1 MRETVS
7 ETGRLAQPRE
17 HDMTVVLT
25 GATSGIGQAAAR
37 LLAPHATQLIL
48 HGPQRPQEV
57 IRQLEELRASSAGDV
72 HYIQADFDSLAM
84 VRALASEISK
94 ITDRV
99 DVLINNAG
107 RPGAPRRRLSQDGNE
122 ATLQTNY
129 LAAVL
134 LTELL
139 TPLLL
144 ASGGRVVHVAS
155 STHLSASLDPDDL
168 NLERSDYSATIAYA
182 RSKLALVAH
191 ARWLVEQAPQP
202 QPDTVSVHPGV
213 ISTDLLH
220 AMFDIRGDSVVHG
233 AHNVVNAALYT
244 NRWAGQYLD
253 ERQPVQPNPIS
264 LDAEFR
270 HRLAKHT
277 FNLLRRSG
285 KVPGEAQALP

>member
-1 MRETVS
+1 M
-7 ETGRLAQPRE
+7 
-17 HDMTVVLT
+17 
-25 GATSGIGQAAAR
+25 
-37 LLAPHATQLIL
+37 LAPHATQLIL
-48 HGPQRPQEV
+48 HGLQRPEAV
-57 IRQLEELRASSAGDV
+57 IQQLEELRVSSAGEV
-72 HYIQADFDSLAM
+72 QYVQADFDSLEM
-84 VRALASEISK
+84 VRTLASEISK

-107 RPGAPRRRLSQDGNE
+107 RPGAPQRRLSQDGNE

-139 TPLLL
+139 APLLL
-144 ASGGRVVHVAS
+144 VSGGRVVHVAS
-155 STHLSASLDPDDL
+155 SIHLSASLDPDDL

-202 QPDTVSVHPGV
+202 QPDAVSVHPGV

-220 AMFDIRGDSVVHG
+220 AMFDIRGDSVMHG

-253 ERQPVQPNPIS
+253 ERKPVQPNPIS
-264 LDAEFR
+264 LDTDFR
-270 HRLAKHT
+270 HRLAKRT
-277 FNLLRRSG
+277 INLLRRSG
-285 KVPGEAQALP
+285 KIPREKSVWRE

>member
-1 MRETVS
+1 MSETVS

-57 IRQLEELRASSAGDV
+57 IQQLEELRASSAGEV
-72 HYIQADFDSLAM
+72 HYVQADFDSLAM

-94 ITDRV
+94 ITDRL

-139 TPLLL
+139 TPVAPRIRRPSSPCRFVDTSFRFARPGRPQSRALRLQRHDGVRTL
-144 ASGGRVVHVAS
+144 EAGLGG
-155 STHLSASLDPDDL
+155 
-168 NLERSDYSATIAYA
+168 A
-182 RSKLALVAH
+182 RSLA
-191 ARWLVEQAPQP
+191 
-202 QPDTVSVHPGV
+202 G
-213 ISTDLLH
+213 
-220 AMFDIRGDSVVHG
+220 
-233 AHNVVNAALYT
+233 
-244 NRWAGQYLD
+244 
-253 ERQPVQPNPIS
+253 
-264 LDAEFR
+264 
-270 HRLAKHT
+270 
-277 FNLLRRSG
+277 
-285 KVPGEAQALP
+285 